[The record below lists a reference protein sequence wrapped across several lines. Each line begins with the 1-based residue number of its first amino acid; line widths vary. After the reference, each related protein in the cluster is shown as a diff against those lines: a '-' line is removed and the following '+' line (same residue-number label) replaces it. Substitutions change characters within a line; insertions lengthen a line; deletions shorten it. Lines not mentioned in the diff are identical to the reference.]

1 MQLIEYHIEEL
12 RAAVATSPDDAYHR
26 CNLACSLAASGRID
40 EALVQLAAA
49 YARAT
54 SPISAGCVAVATRD
68 VADSISQSW
77 SLPFRQAAPLSAI
90 A

>member
-1 MQLIEYHIEEL
+1 MQLIEDHIEEL
-12 RAAVATSPDDAYHR
+12 RAAVAASPDDAYHR

-49 YARAT
+49 YAAAT

-68 VADSISQSW
+68 VADSISQAW
-77 SLPFRQAAPLSAI
+77 SLPLRRVSSLSAI